1 MNTKKSKL
9 SQYVKKYIYIFI
21 GSIITAIGLEIFLI
35 PNNIID
41 GGVVGISIMLSAITG
56 LPFGAFL
63 ILINLPFLYL
73 GYKHIGKAFAIAT
86 TFAVISLS
94 FWSSVFL
101 PVLPVT
107 NDYFLAAVFGGII
120 TGTGVG
126 LIIRNGGS
134 LDGTE
139 IVAILTDKKTVFSV
153 GEIVMFINLFI
164 LSSAS
169 LVFGWDKAM
178 YSLVAYFVI
187 AKMIDVVL
195 KGLEETY
202 SVMIVTSQH
211 TDILKSARMRQDFTA
226 NVSHELKTPLTSISG
241 YSELIESGMA
251 ADEDIV
257 RFAAEI
263 HKNSNRL
270 LTLINDIIRLSEL
283 DQVEEQNCFEELDIY
298 DIAQNCVE
306 MLRLSAKKH
315 DVTMELHGVHRI
327 ICANRQMMDELVY
340 NLCDNAIRYNN
351 PGGRVDIT
359 VDAAVAFDKTAETGA
374 TIIEVK
380 DTGIGISK
388 EHQERIFER
397 FYRVDKSRSK
407 STGGTGLGLA
417 IVKHIVAAH
426 KNASLSL
433 TSEPGKGTCIRV
445 DFKMKTNLE

>member
-41 GGVVGISIMLSAITG
+41 GGVVGVSIMLSAITG

-101 PVLPVT
+101 PILPVT
-107 NDYFLAAVFGGII
+107 TDYFLAAVFGGII

-139 IVAILTDKKTVFSV
+139 IVAILTDRKTVFSV

-187 AKMIDVVL
+187 AKMIDIVL

-211 TDILKSARMRQDFTA
+211 TDILNKLMLEMDKGVTVLHGEGGYTKEKRKILYCVVTRLEIDKLKNMVLDIDEGAFVTI
-226 NVSHELKTPLTSISG
+226 NPVS
-241 YSELIESGMA
+241 
-251 ADEDIV
+251 DIV
-257 RFAAEI
+257 
-263 HKNSNRL
+263 
-270 LTLINDIIRLSEL
+270 
-283 DQVEEQNCFEELDIY
+283 
-298 DIAQNCVE
+298 
-306 MLRLSAKKH
+306 
-315 DVTMELHGVHRI
+315 
-327 ICANRQMMDELVY
+327 
-340 NLCDNAIRYNN
+340 
-351 PGGRVDIT
+351 GGRLR
-359 VDAAVAFDKTAETGA
+359 
-374 TIIEVK
+374 VK
-380 DTGIGISK
+380 
-388 EHQERIFER
+388 
-397 FYRVDKSRSK
+397 
-407 STGGTGLGLA
+407 
-417 IVKHIVAAH
+417 
-426 KNASLSL
+426 KNH
-433 TSEPGKGTCIRV
+433 
-445 DFKMKTNLE
+445 

>member
-1 MNTKKSKL
+1 
-9 SQYVKKYIYIFI
+9 VKKYIYIFI
-21 GSIITAIGLEIFLI
+21 GSIITAVGLEIFLI

-41 GGVVGISIMLSAITG
+41 GGVVGISIMFSAITG

-211 TDILKSARMRQDFTA
+211 TDILNRLMLEMDKGVTVLHGEGGYTKEKRKILYCVVTRLEIDKLKNMVLDIDEGAFVTI
-226 NVSHELKTPLTSISG
+226 NPVS
-241 YSELIESGMA
+241 
-251 ADEDIV
+251 DIV
-257 RFAAEI
+257 
-263 HKNSNRL
+263 
-270 LTLINDIIRLSEL
+270 
-283 DQVEEQNCFEELDIY
+283 
-298 DIAQNCVE
+298 
-306 MLRLSAKKH
+306 
-315 DVTMELHGVHRI
+315 
-327 ICANRQMMDELVY
+327 
-340 NLCDNAIRYNN
+340 
-351 PGGRVDIT
+351 GGRLR
-359 VDAAVAFDKTAETGA
+359 
-374 TIIEVK
+374 VK
-380 DTGIGISK
+380 
-388 EHQERIFER
+388 
-397 FYRVDKSRSK
+397 
-407 STGGTGLGLA
+407 
-417 IVKHIVAAH
+417 
-426 KNASLSL
+426 KNH
-433 TSEPGKGTCIRV
+433 
-445 DFKMKTNLE
+445 

>member
-1 MNTKKSKL
+1 MENTYIKYDIIRVKKGGYILNNKKSKV
-9 SQYVKKYIYIFI
+9 SQYLRKYIYIFI
-21 GSIITAIGLEIFLI
+21 GSIITAVGLEIFLI

-101 PVLPVT
+101 PILPVT
-107 NDYFLAAVFGGII
+107 TDYFLAAVFGGII

-211 TDILKSARMRQDFTA
+211 TDILNRLMLEMDKGVTVLHGEGGYTKEKRKILYCVVTRLEIDKLKNMVLDIDEGAFVTI
-226 NVSHELKTPLTSISG
+226 NPVS
-241 YSELIESGMA
+241 
-251 ADEDIV
+251 DIV
-257 RFAAEI
+257 
-263 HKNSNRL
+263 
-270 LTLINDIIRLSEL
+270 
-283 DQVEEQNCFEELDIY
+283 
-298 DIAQNCVE
+298 
-306 MLRLSAKKH
+306 
-315 DVTMELHGVHRI
+315 
-327 ICANRQMMDELVY
+327 
-340 NLCDNAIRYNN
+340 
-351 PGGRVDIT
+351 GGRLR
-359 VDAAVAFDKTAETGA
+359 
-374 TIIEVK
+374 VK
-380 DTGIGISK
+380 
-388 EHQERIFER
+388 
-397 FYRVDKSRSK
+397 
-407 STGGTGLGLA
+407 
-417 IVKHIVAAH
+417 
-426 KNASLSL
+426 KNH
-433 TSEPGKGTCIRV
+433 
-445 DFKMKTNLE
+445 

>member
-41 GGVVGISIMLSAITG
+41 GGVVGVSIMLSAITG

-211 TDILKSARMRQDFTA
+211 TDILNRLMLEMDKGVTVLHGEGGYTKEKRKILYCVVTRLEIDKLKYMVLDIDEGAFVTI
-226 NVSHELKTPLTSISG
+226 NPVS
-241 YSELIESGMA
+241 
-251 ADEDIV
+251 DIV
-257 RFAAEI
+257 
-263 HKNSNRL
+263 
-270 LTLINDIIRLSEL
+270 
-283 DQVEEQNCFEELDIY
+283 
-298 DIAQNCVE
+298 
-306 MLRLSAKKH
+306 
-315 DVTMELHGVHRI
+315 
-327 ICANRQMMDELVY
+327 
-340 NLCDNAIRYNN
+340 
-351 PGGRVDIT
+351 GGRLR
-359 VDAAVAFDKTAETGA
+359 
-374 TIIEVK
+374 VK
-380 DTGIGISK
+380 
-388 EHQERIFER
+388 
-397 FYRVDKSRSK
+397 
-407 STGGTGLGLA
+407 
-417 IVKHIVAAH
+417 
-426 KNASLSL
+426 KNH
-433 TSEPGKGTCIRV
+433 
-445 DFKMKTNLE
+445 

>member
-41 GGVVGISIMLSAITG
+41 GGVVGVSIMLSAITG

-211 TDILKSARMRQDFTA
+211 TDILNRLMLEMDKGVTVLHGEGGYMKEKRKILYCVVTRLEIEKKKNMVLDIDEGAFVTI
-226 NVSHELKTPLTSISG
+226 NPVS
-241 YSELIESGMA
+241 
-251 ADEDIV
+251 DIV
-257 RFAAEI
+257 
-263 HKNSNRL
+263 
-270 LTLINDIIRLSEL
+270 
-283 DQVEEQNCFEELDIY
+283 
-298 DIAQNCVE
+298 
-306 MLRLSAKKH
+306 
-315 DVTMELHGVHRI
+315 
-327 ICANRQMMDELVY
+327 
-340 NLCDNAIRYNN
+340 
-351 PGGRVDIT
+351 GGRLR
-359 VDAAVAFDKTAETGA
+359 
-374 TIIEVK
+374 VK
-380 DTGIGISK
+380 
-388 EHQERIFER
+388 
-397 FYRVDKSRSK
+397 
-407 STGGTGLGLA
+407 
-417 IVKHIVAAH
+417 
-426 KNASLSL
+426 KNH
-433 TSEPGKGTCIRV
+433 
-445 DFKMKTNLE
+445 

>member
-153 GEIVMFINLFI
+153 GEIVMFMNLFI

-187 AKMIDVVL
+187 AKMADVVL

-211 TDILKSARMRQDFTA
+211 TDILNRLMLEMDKGVTVLHGEGGYTKEKRKILYCVVTRLEIDKLKNMVLDIDEGAFVTI
-226 NVSHELKTPLTSISG
+226 NPVS
-241 YSELIESGMA
+241 
-251 ADEDIV
+251 DIV
-257 RFAAEI
+257 
-263 HKNSNRL
+263 
-270 LTLINDIIRLSEL
+270 
-283 DQVEEQNCFEELDIY
+283 
-298 DIAQNCVE
+298 
-306 MLRLSAKKH
+306 
-315 DVTMELHGVHRI
+315 
-327 ICANRQMMDELVY
+327 
-340 NLCDNAIRYNN
+340 
-351 PGGRVDIT
+351 GGRLR
-359 VDAAVAFDKTAETGA
+359 
-374 TIIEVK
+374 VK
-380 DTGIGISK
+380 
-388 EHQERIFER
+388 
-397 FYRVDKSRSK
+397 
-407 STGGTGLGLA
+407 
-417 IVKHIVAAH
+417 
-426 KNASLSL
+426 KNH
-433 TSEPGKGTCIRV
+433 
-445 DFKMKTNLE
+445 

>member
-41 GGVVGISIMLSAITG
+41 GGVVGVSIMLSAITG

-211 TDILKSARMRQDFTA
+211 TDILNRLMLEMDKGVTVLHGEGGYTKEKRNILYCVVTRLEIDKLKNMVLDIDEGAFVTI
-226 NVSHELKTPLTSISG
+226 NPVS
-241 YSELIESGMA
+241 
-251 ADEDIV
+251 DIV
-257 RFAAEI
+257 
-263 HKNSNRL
+263 
-270 LTLINDIIRLSEL
+270 
-283 DQVEEQNCFEELDIY
+283 
-298 DIAQNCVE
+298 
-306 MLRLSAKKH
+306 
-315 DVTMELHGVHRI
+315 
-327 ICANRQMMDELVY
+327 
-340 NLCDNAIRYNN
+340 
-351 PGGRVDIT
+351 GGRLR
-359 VDAAVAFDKTAETGA
+359 
-374 TIIEVK
+374 VK
-380 DTGIGISK
+380 
-388 EHQERIFER
+388 
-397 FYRVDKSRSK
+397 
-407 STGGTGLGLA
+407 
-417 IVKHIVAAH
+417 
-426 KNASLSL
+426 KNH
-433 TSEPGKGTCIRV
+433 
-445 DFKMKTNLE
+445 

>member
-63 ILINLPFLYL
+63 ILIILPFLYL

-211 TDILKSARMRQDFTA
+211 TDILNRLMLEMDKGVTVLHGEGGYTKEKRKILYCVVTRLEIDKLKNMVLDIDEGAFVTI
-226 NVSHELKTPLTSISG
+226 NPVS
-241 YSELIESGMA
+241 
-251 ADEDIV
+251 DIV
-257 RFAAEI
+257 
-263 HKNSNRL
+263 
-270 LTLINDIIRLSEL
+270 
-283 DQVEEQNCFEELDIY
+283 
-298 DIAQNCVE
+298 
-306 MLRLSAKKH
+306 
-315 DVTMELHGVHRI
+315 
-327 ICANRQMMDELVY
+327 
-340 NLCDNAIRYNN
+340 
-351 PGGRVDIT
+351 GGRLR
-359 VDAAVAFDKTAETGA
+359 
-374 TIIEVK
+374 VK
-380 DTGIGISK
+380 
-388 EHQERIFER
+388 
-397 FYRVDKSRSK
+397 
-407 STGGTGLGLA
+407 
-417 IVKHIVAAH
+417 
-426 KNASLSL
+426 KNH
-433 TSEPGKGTCIRV
+433 
-445 DFKMKTNLE
+445 

>member
-41 GGVVGISIMLSAITG
+41 GGVVGVSIMLSAITG

-169 LVFGWDKAM
+169 LVLGWDKAM

-211 TDILKSARMRQDFTA
+211 TDILNRLMLEMDKGVTVLHGEGGYTKEKRKILYCVVTRLEIDKLKNMVLDIDEGAFVTI
-226 NVSHELKTPLTSISG
+226 NPVS
-241 YSELIESGMA
+241 
-251 ADEDIV
+251 DIV
-257 RFAAEI
+257 
-263 HKNSNRL
+263 
-270 LTLINDIIRLSEL
+270 
-283 DQVEEQNCFEELDIY
+283 
-298 DIAQNCVE
+298 
-306 MLRLSAKKH
+306 
-315 DVTMELHGVHRI
+315 
-327 ICANRQMMDELVY
+327 
-340 NLCDNAIRYNN
+340 
-351 PGGRVDIT
+351 GGRLR
-359 VDAAVAFDKTAETGA
+359 
-374 TIIEVK
+374 VK
-380 DTGIGISK
+380 
-388 EHQERIFER
+388 
-397 FYRVDKSRSK
+397 
-407 STGGTGLGLA
+407 
-417 IVKHIVAAH
+417 
-426 KNASLSL
+426 KNH
-433 TSEPGKGTCIRV
+433 
-445 DFKMKTNLE
+445 

>member
-1 MNTKKSKL
+1 M
-9 SQYVKKYIYIFI
+9 KKYIYIFI

-41 GGVVGISIMLSAITG
+41 GGVVGVSIMLSAITG

-178 YSLVAYFVI
+178 YSLIAYFVI

-211 TDILKSARMRQDFTA
+211 MDILNRLMLEMDKGVTVLHGEGGYTKEKRKILYCVVTRLEIDKLKNMVLDIDEGAFVTI
-226 NVSHELKTPLTSISG
+226 NPVS
-241 YSELIESGMA
+241 
-251 ADEDIV
+251 DIV
-257 RFAAEI
+257 
-263 HKNSNRL
+263 
-270 LTLINDIIRLSEL
+270 
-283 DQVEEQNCFEELDIY
+283 
-298 DIAQNCVE
+298 
-306 MLRLSAKKH
+306 
-315 DVTMELHGVHRI
+315 
-327 ICANRQMMDELVY
+327 
-340 NLCDNAIRYNN
+340 
-351 PGGRVDIT
+351 GGRLR
-359 VDAAVAFDKTAETGA
+359 
-374 TIIEVK
+374 VK
-380 DTGIGISK
+380 
-388 EHQERIFER
+388 
-397 FYRVDKSRSK
+397 
-407 STGGTGLGLA
+407 
-417 IVKHIVAAH
+417 
-426 KNASLSL
+426 KNH
-433 TSEPGKGTCIRV
+433 
-445 DFKMKTNLE
+445 

>member
-63 ILINLPFLYL
+63 ILINLPICLYL

-211 TDILKSARMRQDFTA
+211 TDILNRLMLEMDKGVTVLHGEGGYTKEKRKILYCVVTRLEIDKLKNMVLDIDEGAFVTI
-226 NVSHELKTPLTSISG
+226 NPVS
-241 YSELIESGMA
+241 
-251 ADEDIV
+251 DIV
-257 RFAAEI
+257 
-263 HKNSNRL
+263 
-270 LTLINDIIRLSEL
+270 
-283 DQVEEQNCFEELDIY
+283 
-298 DIAQNCVE
+298 
-306 MLRLSAKKH
+306 
-315 DVTMELHGVHRI
+315 
-327 ICANRQMMDELVY
+327 
-340 NLCDNAIRYNN
+340 
-351 PGGRVDIT
+351 GGRLR
-359 VDAAVAFDKTAETGA
+359 
-374 TIIEVK
+374 VK
-380 DTGIGISK
+380 
-388 EHQERIFER
+388 
-397 FYRVDKSRSK
+397 
-407 STGGTGLGLA
+407 
-417 IVKHIVAAH
+417 
-426 KNASLSL
+426 KNH
-433 TSEPGKGTCIRV
+433 
-445 DFKMKTNLE
+445 

>member
-21 GSIITAIGLEIFLI
+21 GSIIIAIGLEIFLI

-211 TDILKSARMRQDFTA
+211 TDILNRLMLEMDKGVTVLHGEGGYTKEKRKILYCVVTRLEIDKLKNMVLDIDEGAFVTI
-226 NVSHELKTPLTSISG
+226 NPVS
-241 YSELIESGMA
+241 
-251 ADEDIV
+251 DIV
-257 RFAAEI
+257 
-263 HKNSNRL
+263 
-270 LTLINDIIRLSEL
+270 
-283 DQVEEQNCFEELDIY
+283 
-298 DIAQNCVE
+298 
-306 MLRLSAKKH
+306 
-315 DVTMELHGVHRI
+315 
-327 ICANRQMMDELVY
+327 
-340 NLCDNAIRYNN
+340 
-351 PGGRVDIT
+351 GGRLR
-359 VDAAVAFDKTAETGA
+359 
-374 TIIEVK
+374 VK
-380 DTGIGISK
+380 
-388 EHQERIFER
+388 
-397 FYRVDKSRSK
+397 
-407 STGGTGLGLA
+407 
-417 IVKHIVAAH
+417 
-426 KNASLSL
+426 KNH
-433 TSEPGKGTCIRV
+433 
-445 DFKMKTNLE
+445 

>member
-1 MNTKKSKL
+1 M
-9 SQYVKKYIYIFI
+9 KKYIYIFI

-211 TDILKSARMRQDFTA
+211 TDVLNRLMLEMDKGVTVLHGEGGYTKEKRKILYCVVTRLEIDKLKNMVLDIDEGAFVTI
-226 NVSHELKTPLTSISG
+226 NPVS
-241 YSELIESGMA
+241 
-251 ADEDIV
+251 DIV
-257 RFAAEI
+257 
-263 HKNSNRL
+263 
-270 LTLINDIIRLSEL
+270 
-283 DQVEEQNCFEELDIY
+283 
-298 DIAQNCVE
+298 
-306 MLRLSAKKH
+306 
-315 DVTMELHGVHRI
+315 
-327 ICANRQMMDELVY
+327 
-340 NLCDNAIRYNN
+340 
-351 PGGRVDIT
+351 GGRLR
-359 VDAAVAFDKTAETGA
+359 
-374 TIIEVK
+374 VK
-380 DTGIGISK
+380 
-388 EHQERIFER
+388 
-397 FYRVDKSRSK
+397 
-407 STGGTGLGLA
+407 
-417 IVKHIVAAH
+417 
-426 KNASLSL
+426 KNH
-433 TSEPGKGTCIRV
+433 
-445 DFKMKTNLE
+445 

>member
-139 IVAILTDKKTVFSV
+139 IVAILTVFSV

-211 TDILKSARMRQDFTA
+211 TDILNRLMLEMDKGVTVLHGEGGYTKEKRKILYCVVTRLEIDKLKNMVLDIDEGAFVTI
-226 NVSHELKTPLTSISG
+226 NPVS
-241 YSELIESGMA
+241 
-251 ADEDIV
+251 DIV
-257 RFAAEI
+257 
-263 HKNSNRL
+263 
-270 LTLINDIIRLSEL
+270 
-283 DQVEEQNCFEELDIY
+283 
-298 DIAQNCVE
+298 
-306 MLRLSAKKH
+306 
-315 DVTMELHGVHRI
+315 
-327 ICANRQMMDELVY
+327 
-340 NLCDNAIRYNN
+340 
-351 PGGRVDIT
+351 GGRLR
-359 VDAAVAFDKTAETGA
+359 
-374 TIIEVK
+374 VK
-380 DTGIGISK
+380 
-388 EHQERIFER
+388 
-397 FYRVDKSRSK
+397 
-407 STGGTGLGLA
+407 
-417 IVKHIVAAH
+417 
-426 KNASLSL
+426 KNH
-433 TSEPGKGTCIRV
+433 
-445 DFKMKTNLE
+445 